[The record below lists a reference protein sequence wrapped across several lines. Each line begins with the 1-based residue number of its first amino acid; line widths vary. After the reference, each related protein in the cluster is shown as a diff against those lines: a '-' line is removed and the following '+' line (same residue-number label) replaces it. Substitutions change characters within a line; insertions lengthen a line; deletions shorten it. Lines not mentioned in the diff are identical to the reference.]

1 MKRNWNLTEDEIKR
15 DVEIM
20 GKLKAFDTPTITN
33 VVATYP
39 KDENCLGL
47 YNPWYGNWYTD
58 STLKCMFPELG
69 RLCGYV
75 VTATYGLPDPNY
87 SHGSNVGDV
96 FDAIKESPQP
106 VILCVKQ
113 DMPEEIKQ
121 KNGLL
126 GGNMMTSFKRAG
138 MIGAISDGPSRDVDE
153 VRLLDVQYMLTGV
166 TAGHG
171 DFSLQAINDT
181 VDICGMRVGP
191 GDIIH
196 MDENGAVKFPR
207 EYLED
212 VLVRAQSMH
221 DAEEAA
227 QKKLSQANSGKEI
240 DDILKNKYK

>member
-1 MKRNWNLTEDEIKR
+1 MW
-15 DVEIM
+15 
-20 GKLKAFDTPTITN
+20 
-33 VVATYP
+33 
-39 KDENCLGL
+39 
-47 YNPWYGNWYTD
+47 
-58 STLKCMFPELG
+58 
-69 RLCGYV
+69 LCGYCN
-75 VTATYGLPDPNY
+75 LWSPDPNY

-191 GDIIH
+191 GDVIH

-212 VLVRAQSMH
+212 VLVRAQAMH
-221 DAEEAA
+221 DAEKVA
-227 QKKLSQANSGKEI
+227 QEKLAQANSGNEI
-240 DDILKNKYK
+240 NDILKNKYK